1 MKNMPKHIL
10 DYNNFKYIFT
20 PEKPNI
26 KKKHATEYVINIKKL
41 NKMNHFEHLVL

>member
-26 KKKHATEYVINIKKL
+26 KKNMPQ
-41 NKMNHFEHLVL
+41 NM

>member
-26 KKKHATEYVINIKKL
+26 KKNRFIR
-41 NKMNHFEHLVL
+41 HFE